1 MTRILLGV
9 IFLICALYPTVR
21 GDSASFQD
29 GEEANGQMKNK
40 QQGKN
45 SGEEHFYRANWF
57 HESLGKAEAQAA
69 LREYKLAIE
78 KGYDTVELRIQ
89 LGRLLAFRLDQ
100 PGEAVTH
107 FRIALD
113 RDPNN
118 WRIHFPL
125 AQILLQLQQYQE
137 ALKEIKESQRLDKDG
152 RANGF
157 YFDYLAKAY
166 DGPGESKE
174 ALRYYR
180 LALKR
185 GQKVEP
191 RSSKVKDITER
202 INVLTPRQ
210 GR

>member
-1 MTRILLGV
+1 MIRIFLGG
-9 IFLICALYPTVR
+9 IFLICALYPTAR
-21 GDSASFQD
+21 GDSACFQD
-29 GEEANGQMKNK
+29 GEEASRQMKNK
-40 QQGKN
+40 QQDKG

-57 HESLGKAEAQAA
+57 HEGLGKAKAQAA

-78 KGYDTVELRIQ
+78 KGYDTVEVRIQ

-100 PGEAVTH
+100 PGEAVSH
-107 FRIALD
+107 FRIALE

-166 DGPGESKE
+166 DGLGESKE
-174 ALRYYR
+174 ALRYYGM
-180 LALKR
+180 ALKR
-185 GQKVEP
+185 AKRMEP
-191 RSSKVKDITER
+191 IASSI
-202 INVLTPRQ
+202 
-210 GR
+210 